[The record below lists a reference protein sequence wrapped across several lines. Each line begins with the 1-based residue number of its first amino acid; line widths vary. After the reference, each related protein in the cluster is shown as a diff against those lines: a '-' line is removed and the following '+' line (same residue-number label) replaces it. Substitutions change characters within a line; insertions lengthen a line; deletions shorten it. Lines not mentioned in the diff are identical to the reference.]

1 MLYKLLGTVFP
12 AKAKSIQPRRI
23 VLIRPC
29 CIGDVVMA
37 TAALTALRDAFPQA
51 HISWA
56 VGEWSARAI
65 AHHPAVDE
73 IVDTGADMPLN
84 SPAAFLRLV
93 GLLRAGDYDCALSLV
108 RSPLMSLALRLS
120 SIPLRA
126 GLDSRGR
133 GFGYNLRVAIDPDK
147 PEHESEIYL
156 KVVSALAGREL
167 HAFANLPVADAAL
180 AVARAYLAAEN
191 IAAPFI
197 VAHPGGG
204 VNPGAR
210 FEAKRFPLQQF
221 AELLNRVGR
230 AWKASVILLGGPG
243 DAELVAE
250 VKRRLDVRSVSWV
263 DRLTFPEMGA
273 LAAEALVYI
282 GNDTGLTHLAAA
294 SGAKVVML
302 MGPTDPLRYAPYA
315 QDSIAVCLAGRQV
328 HSFAADRTNPLDW
341 PEVCKSVH
349 LAVKDIVDSV
359 DD

>member
-1 MLYKLLGTVFP
+1 MLYKLLGAVFP

-29 CIGDVVMA
+29 CIGDAVMA
-37 TAALTALRDAFPQA
+37 TAALTALREAFPAA

-56 VGEWSARAI
+56 LGEWSARAV
-65 AHHPAVDE
+65 AHHPAVDA
-73 IVDTGADMPLN
+73 IVDTGADMPLE

-93 GLLRAGDYDCALSLV
+93 GLLRAGDYDCAVSLV

-120 SIPLRA
+120 GIPLRA

-133 GFGYNLRVAIDPDK
+133 GFGYNLRVAIDPYK

-156 KVVSALAGREL
+156 KVISALAGREFY
-167 HAFANLPVADAAL
+167 AFANLPVAEAAL
-180 AVARAYLAAEN
+180 AAARAYLAAES
-191 IAAPFI
+191 IDAPFI

-221 AELLNRVGR
+221 AQMLNQV
-230 AWKASVILLGGPG
+230 AESWKASVVLLGGP
-243 DAELVAE
+243 DDSELVAE
-250 VKRRLDVRSVSWV
+250 VQRQLDVRSVSWV
-263 DRLTFPEMGA
+263 DRLTFPQVGA

-294 SGAKVVML
+294 SGAKAVML

-315 QDSIAVCLAGRQV
+315 PDAIAVCLVGGQV
-328 HSFAADRTNPLDW
+328 RSYAADRTHPVDW
-341 PEVCKSVH
+341 HDISKDVV
-349 LAVKDIVDSV
+349 LAVEEVVRQLGK
-359 DD
+359 